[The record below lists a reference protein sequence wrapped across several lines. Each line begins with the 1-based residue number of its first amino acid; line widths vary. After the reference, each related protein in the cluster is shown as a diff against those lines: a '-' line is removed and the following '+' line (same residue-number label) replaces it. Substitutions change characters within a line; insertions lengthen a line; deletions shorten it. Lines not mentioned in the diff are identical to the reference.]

1 MPVHIPPDDPLLTL
15 SDTVVEQM
23 HLAAHEAL
31 PVATGGLLFGH
42 RDGGRITVTRAA
54 VTADPYAAADRWHCS
69 IEAREAVLEQVR
81 DRGIRNRWAD
91 EGGRWASEVG
101 IWASS
106 PAVEQLGSDDADQ
119 ILGLSQLHSGSV
131 ALLFYRLD
139 GTIDCVIARRGQLVG
154 RGAMPGRGH
163 PLVLSAPAEPFWTSY
178 EQQRRTLPAPAPFR
192 WNEGSLQ
199 VDAELDSSPKVTTYD
214 GICPRCNDLAQW
226 QTHEGSDLDINCP
239 TCG

>member
-15 SDTVVEQM
+15 PDTVVEQM

-31 PVATGGLLFGH
+31 PVATGGLLLGH

-69 IEAREAVLEQVR
+69 IEAREAVLKQVR
-81 DRGIRNRWAD
+81 DHGIRSRWAD

-101 IWASS
+101 IWVSS
-106 PAVEQLGSDDADQ
+106 PVVERLSLDDADS

-139 GTIDCVIARRGQLVG
+139 ATIDCVIARRGRLIAG
-154 RGAMPGRGH
+154 RGAMPGRVH
-163 PLVLSAPAEPFWTSY
+163 SLALSVLAEPFWTSY
-178 EQQRRTLPAPAPFR
+178 EQQRRTLSAPAPFR
-192 WNEGSLQ
+192 WNEDSMQ
-199 VDAELDSSPKVTTYD
+199 VDAELDSSPEATYD

-226 QTHEGSDLDINCP
+226 QTHEGSDPDINCP